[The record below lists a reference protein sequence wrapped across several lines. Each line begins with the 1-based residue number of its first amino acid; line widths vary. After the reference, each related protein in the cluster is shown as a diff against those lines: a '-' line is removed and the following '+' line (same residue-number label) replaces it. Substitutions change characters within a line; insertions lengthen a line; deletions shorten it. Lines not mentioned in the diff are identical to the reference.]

1 MARLKQGMVQGPG
14 TGTSDSILARVSN
27 GEYILPKAVV
37 DIVGKKSLDNLRHKA
52 LAFQRVPRYAMGG
65 EVNDTSL
72 TDSYNRATA
81 TTQATNQMLRGGATA
96 TPMAVAPAAAPTNAF
111 AQQQAAY
118 NTARSSAD
126 PLDVASGR
134 FDKGYQAPMAPPMA
148 RNPMAQ
154 DAFASQQA
162 AYNTAKSSA
171 DTLDVASGRF
181 DKGYQAPRFKDGG
194 LVDDVVAIRNQQQA
208 DEKKRLAAQAIQ
220 KQTPQGPQ
228 VVRGTPWQAPTTVS
242 PEAQQ
247 SARRAEAFLNQR
259 VDLTPKN
266 NLAVPVPVVAN
277 NMASAPAPKPPAE
290 ITPLP
295 ARTPPAPAQTPL
307 AQRFEQTKRV
317 DGSAS
322 FAPGTGLNDASVL
335 AGARGRNIS
344 VGARTDAEAA
354 RNVQSRLEQDAAASQ
369 VVASMNRGAEAMR
382 DTRAAKLGISRG
394 TLDQMEGRLDSPN
407 IQRAAPEAPEP
418 PGVFDRPGD
427 GFGDAGLRRAKYE
440 GFLNDAANA
449 KGLGSKRRSIAS
461 LTAAERLL
469 DEGKTRVEQD
479 TANRKTLAEQQS
491 AQQSALAALQGRQ
504 MQEAGENRRADL
516 NARTQLGTTA
526 LAQQGQNQR
535 AQMEAQQKA
544 EEKAFDRLGDKWK
557 AARDLFEKDYDKQA
571 FSAFAASPE
580 LPQILAGMGYDTEAK
595 RAQFLT
601 NPDENQVNEMVRI
614 YNANKGNS
622 GSWFFGMGKKT
633 PIELG
638 ETLKR

>member
-1 MARLKQGMVQGPG
+1 M
-14 TGTSDSILARVSN
+14 
-27 GEYILPKAVV
+27 
-37 DIVGKKSLDNLRHKA
+37 DI
-52 LAFQRVPRYAMGG
+52 
-65 EVNDTSL
+65 
-72 TDSYNRATA
+72 
-81 TTQATNQMLRGGATA
+81 
-96 TPMAVAPAAAPTNAF
+96 
-111 AQQQAAY
+111 
-118 NTARSSAD
+118 
-126 PLDVASGR
+126 
-134 FDKGYQAPMAPPMA
+134 
-148 RNPMAQ
+148 
-154 DAFASQQA
+154 
-162 AYNTAKSSA
+162 
-171 DTLDVASGRF
+171 
-181 DKGYQAPRFKDGG
+181 
-194 LVDDVVAIRNQQQA
+194 VAIRNQQQA

-220 KQTPQGPQ
+220 KQAPQGPQ
-228 VVRGTPWQAPTTVS
+228 VVRGTPWQTPTTVS

-295 ARTPPAPAQTPL
+295 ARTPPAPAQNPL
-307 AQRFEQTKRV
+307 AQRFAQTKRV

-427 GFGDAGLRRAKYE
+427 RFGDAGLRQAKYE

-516 NARTQLGTTA
+516 NARTQLQNTE
-526 LAQQGQNQR
+526 LAQRGGLAKEALQQGGLTNR
-535 AQMEAQQKA
+535 DAAKNYGDLQK
-544 EEKAFDRLGDKWK
+544 EITGLQEKAFYGKDKELDITDFK
-557 AARDLFEKDYDKQA
+557 STLDGLDEGELVSTGMVDSVEHARDLKAGKFRSPGEFQRA
-571 FSAFAASPE
+571 LAAAKARK
-580 LPQILAGMGYDTEAK
+580 AGQPGWFKSFIADG
-595 RAQFLT
+595 
-601 NPDENQVNEMVRI
+601 PDATALYTGR
-614 YNANKGNS
+614 
-622 GSWFFGMGKKT
+622 
-633 PIELG
+633 
-638 ETLKR
+638 